1 MITTQSTATADLI
14 TDARRLIT
22 SIEPLFYT
30 LIKGSERFNL
40 PTIEISTARA
50 REIVADLLVIKK
62 KLKSLASDTA
72 AATMTTDRHLD
83 AIFNLNQ

>member
-1 MITTQSTATADLI
+1 MNNSTQTAAATLI
-14 TDARRLIT
+14 TETHRLVA

-30 LIKGSERFNL
+30 LIKGAERFNN

-50 REIVADLLVIKK
+50 REIAADLLVLKK

-72 AATMTTDRHLD
+72 AVTMTTDQHLD
-83 AIFNLNQ
+83 AIFNLN

>member
-1 MITTQSTATADLI
+1 MTTKTAAADLI
-14 TDARRLIT
+14 TDTHRLIT

-30 LIKGSERFNL
+30 LIKGAERFNN

-50 REIVADLLVIKK
+50 REIAADLLVIKK

-83 AIFNLNQ
+83 SIFNINQ

>member
-1 MITTQSTATADLI
+1 MKTAAADLI
-14 TDARRLIT
+14 TDTRRLVT

-30 LIKGSERFNL
+30 LIKGSERFNN

-50 REIVADLLVIKK
+50 REIAADLLVIKK

-72 AATMTTDRHLD
+72 ADQNATTDRHLD